1 MTIMSAP
8 SGLALLMLLFFMVL
22 LMLMS
27 MLLMLLL
34 SLVLLMLTLLM
45 LMSFFLA
52 DYYVCC
58 SVAGSLC
65 GRATST
71 LHSSCAVRLLL
82 FSNATIDLYLAI
94 W

>member
-27 MLLMLLL
+27 MLLMLL
-34 SLVLLMLTLLM
+34 
-45 LMSFFLA
+45 SFFLA

-71 LHSSCAVRLLL
+71 HHSSCAVRLLL